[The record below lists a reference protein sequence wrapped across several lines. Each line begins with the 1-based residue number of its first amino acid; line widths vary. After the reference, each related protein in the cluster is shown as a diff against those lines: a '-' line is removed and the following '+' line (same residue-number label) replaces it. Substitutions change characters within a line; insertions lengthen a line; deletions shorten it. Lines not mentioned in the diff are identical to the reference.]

1 MPFDDDNLRVLLE
14 KVKRGRFNI
23 PAYVPSGAQELI
35 RGMVDVNPKTRLTVS
50 EWEGGVEERERVHG
64 MFTIATLHFFI
75 SFISSFLHLPPSPP
89 LVSFPLFPY
98 SSLSLSLTH
107 SLTPF
112 SLTK

>member
-23 PAYVPSGAQELI
+23 PAYVPAGAQELI

-75 SFISSFLHLPPSPP
+75 SFISSFLHLPSPSPLSSP
-89 LVSFPLFPY
+89 VSFPLFPY
-98 SSLSLSLTH
+98 CSLSLSLTH
-107 SLTPF
+107 SL
-112 SLTK
+112 LLA